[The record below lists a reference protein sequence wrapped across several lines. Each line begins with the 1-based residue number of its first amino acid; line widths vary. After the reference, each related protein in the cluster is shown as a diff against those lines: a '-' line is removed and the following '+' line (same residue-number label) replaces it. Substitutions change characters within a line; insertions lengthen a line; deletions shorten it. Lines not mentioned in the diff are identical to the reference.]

1 MKTITTVQ
9 KEVLEKIKLAIE
21 NTVLE
26 VSVET
31 NGLLISS
38 YVLNLLNIKPILGD
52 YVYFKDDSSKKRFKV
67 LEATETSIL
76 INQPEFTVN
85 VDDVFMFISVL
96 DKLVAGSSTDEYAS
110 DRYPIILLD
119 MGKGERANSV
129 SLAYLS
135 YLFPLVSFENT
146 NKFENA
152 IDCRERVDLIETN
165 LINYLHYFVKEDVE
179 IKEGYFL
186 NGIVSSFAIT
196 FIEVK

>member
-9 KEVLEKIKLAIE
+9 KEVLERIKLAIE

-38 YVLNLLNIKPILGD
+38 YALNLLNIKPILGD

-67 LEATETSIL
+67 LEVTETSIL

>member
-38 YVLNLLNIKPILGD
+38 YALNLLNIKPILGD

-67 LEATETSIL
+67 LEVTETSIL

-146 NKFENA
+146 NKFNNA

>member
-9 KEVLEKIKLAIE
+9 KEVLERIKLAIE

-38 YVLNLLNIKPILGD
+38 YALNLLNIKPILGD
-52 YVYFKDDSSKKRFKV
+52 YVYFKNDNSKKRFKV
-67 LEATETSIL
+67 LKVTETSIL